1 MSPADVDDV
10 VAVDD
15 DDAAADGDEDYD
27 ADDEDD
33 DGDYHHLKHR
43 ITPLATIL
51 KMLMIA
57 MKRVCLPRR
66 DASE

>member
-15 DDAAADGDEDYD
+15 DDAADGDD

-43 ITPLATIL
+43 LTPIATIL